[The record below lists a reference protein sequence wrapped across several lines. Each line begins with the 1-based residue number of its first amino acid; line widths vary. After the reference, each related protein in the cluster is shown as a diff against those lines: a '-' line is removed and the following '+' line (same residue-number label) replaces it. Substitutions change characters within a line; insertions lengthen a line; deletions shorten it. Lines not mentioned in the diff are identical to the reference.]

1 MDPDST
7 PAGLTID
14 AQPTPGSGVV
24 LALAGYI
31 DLSNVQVLSEAITK
45 AVAHARDITLDLTKV
60 TFLDSTG
67 LREFASGYHQAEA
80 AGVGFRVAN
89 PEGSVL
95 DVLRI
100 SGMYDYLT
108 EGVHPG

>member
-1 MDPDST
+1 MDPDGT
-7 PAGLTID
+7 AAGLTID
-14 AQPTPGSGVV
+14 LRPAPDSGIV

-45 AVAHARDITLDLTKV
+45 ALAQAPEVVVDLAEV

-67 LREFASGYHQAEA
+67 LREFASGYQQAEA
-80 AGVGFRVAN
+80 AGARFRVVN
-89 PEGSVL
+89 PQGSVL

-100 SGMYDYLT
+100 AGMYDYLT
-108 EGVHPG
+108 KGANAA